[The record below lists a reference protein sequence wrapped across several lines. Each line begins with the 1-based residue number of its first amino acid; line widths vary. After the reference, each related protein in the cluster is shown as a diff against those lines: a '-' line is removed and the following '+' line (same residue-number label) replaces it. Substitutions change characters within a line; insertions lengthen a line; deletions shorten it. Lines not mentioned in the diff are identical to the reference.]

1 MPISRRR
8 HTERTPDGEPLY
20 IIETPN
26 EDYEGRRS
34 AVRFFNGVGK
44 TKYADK
50 AKMFSD
56 SLGYT
61 VKIHEDVEPWVEI
74 KEKTRPNEPDQ
85 YEDSTYDF
93 DGDEVDGEPV
103 ESYG

>member
-1 MPISRRR
+1 MPIARRR
-8 HTERTPDGEPLY
+8 HTERTPEGEPLY

-26 EDYEGRRS
+26 EEYEGRRS
-34 AVRFFNGVGK
+34 AVRFFRGVGK
-44 TKYADK
+44 TKYAEK

-61 VKIHEDVEPWVEI
+61 VRIHEDVAPWVEV
-74 KEKTRPNEPDQ
+74 KEVVRSEQPDLL
-85 YEDSTYDF
+85 EDSTYDS
-93 DGDEVDGEPV
+93 DGDEVDGEEI